1 MPRFR
6 PISCRKTPGVIEYE
20 LGCKLE
26 RERLELEEQIKSK
39 YRDNTRTVI
48 VKHETVSQ
56 QPDCTQDLVLK
67 CQECGSN
74 FVFSIGEQQF
84 YKSKGF
90 SLPKRCK
97 ICRGA
102 NKNKPVTNQNNPSSD
117 SNNQSCNNAAEDIK
131 MLVNRV
137 LQMITSSNK

>member
-1 MPRFR
+1 MPRFC

-20 LGCKLE
+20 LDCKRE

-97 ICRGA
+97 ICRDA